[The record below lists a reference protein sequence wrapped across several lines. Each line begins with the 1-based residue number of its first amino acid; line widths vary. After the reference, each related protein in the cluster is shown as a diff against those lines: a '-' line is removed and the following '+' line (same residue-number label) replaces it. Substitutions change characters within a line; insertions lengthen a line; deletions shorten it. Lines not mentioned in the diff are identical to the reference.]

1 MKIFSIFILLFFA
14 TTGKANISVVKD
26 ILDRRIPIDS
36 IELLS
41 HRWNFL
47 EYSVNGNKT
56 PVDKGHPGFVD
67 IRKTGDVVMKR
78 FGNTTEFKWSL
89 LLGIMSWK
97 LVSPEKTEETLEWK
111 IVELSNNTLRLSSK
125 VDGAEILMILNR

>member
-1 MKIFSIFILLFFA
+1 MKIYTIFILLFIA
-14 TTGKANISVVKD
+14 STGKANISVIKD
-26 ILDRRIPIDS
+26 LSVHRFPLDS
-36 IELLS
+36 VELLS

-78 FGNTTEFKWSL
+78 FGNTTSFRWSL
-89 LLGIMSWK
+89 LFGNMSWK
-97 LVSPEKTEETLEWK
+97 IVSPEKTEETLEWK
-111 IVELSNNTLRLSSK
+111 IVELSNNTLKLSSR
-125 VDGAEILMILNR
+125 VDGAVIMMILNR